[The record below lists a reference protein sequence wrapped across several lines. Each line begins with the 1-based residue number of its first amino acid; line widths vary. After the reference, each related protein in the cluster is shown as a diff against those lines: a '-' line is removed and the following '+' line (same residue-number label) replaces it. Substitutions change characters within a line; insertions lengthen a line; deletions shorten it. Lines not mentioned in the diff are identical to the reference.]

1 MNIAGL
7 FKFETAG
14 LLFLLLFLGTMIYS
28 VWRGRR
34 KPGALRQMAVFES
47 LKRAIGLAVEA
58 GTRLH
63 LTLGRGGISGMQ
75 AGASVVGLSLLERI
89 ARTASVSD
97 RPPIATS
104 GEGAL
109 AILSQDTL
117 RASFRAMGVENQ
129 YNPGFGQLS
138 GLGSFAY
145 AAGTMPLI
153 YDEHVS
159 TTILSGHFGGEA
171 ALIADA
177 TERRGGLTLA
187 GSDNLPGQAVLYAT
201 AQEPLIGEE
210 VFAVG
215 AYLNVGPFHRASL
228 RAQDFSRW
236 VLVLGILVAAL
247 LKFLGLL

>member
-1 MNIAGL
+1 MVISAL
-7 FKFETAG
+7 RE
-14 LLFLLLFLGTMIYS
+14 
-28 VWRGRR
+28 R
-34 KPGALRQMAVFES
+34 KKVGILRQMPVFEAF
-47 LKRAIGLAVEA
+47 KRAIGLAVEA

-63 LTLGRGGISGMQ
+63 LTLGRGAVTGFQG
-75 AGASVVGLSLLERI
+75 GAAVVGLSLLERI
-89 ARTASVSD
+89 GRIASVSD

-117 RASFRAMGVENQ
+117 SASFRAIGAESQ
-129 YNPGFGQLS
+129 FDPAFGRLS

-145 AAGTMPLI
+145 AAGTIPLI
-153 YDEHVS
+153 DDESVS
-159 TTILSGHFGGEA
+159 TTILSGHFGSEA
-171 ALIADA
+171 ALIVDA
-177 TERRGGLTLA
+177 TERQGGLTLA

-210 VFAVG
+210 VFAIG
-215 AYLNVGPFHRASL
+215 AYLNAGPFHRASL

-236 VLVLGILVAAL
+236 LLVLAILIAAI